1 MSLSPDITRLH
12 VLTSRLCDGD
22 ISAQELDELA
32 AILAGDKQSIGEYLD
47 HTSLHLALK
56 ERLRES
62 RWDNDRVGENV
73 LSAENSGRNVAK
85 AGASWLT
92 DKRITRR
99 ISLLVVAASILMM
112 AALMFR
118 HGPFGATDPARI
130 TEAIDC
136 DWGEQRWGTPK
147 SAALVAGQEIRLDSG
162 LMVLNFGDGA
172 EVTLEAPIHFTV
184 LTKDRGRLDFGKLT
198 AYAPEKAHG
207 FTIVLP
213 QANIVDLGT
222 RFGAIVAEDGA
233 SETHVFQGKVLVKG
247 IHGNQKENEWT
258 LATGSALRF
267 DSDGKE
273 VKRFAAKP
281 HSFVRLDF
289 SDLTEAKDSATVN
302 IPSDSRLALW
312 LDASRRLQIDEA
324 GRIVSWG
331 NIALGSSPE
340 GSAWQVKSKQRPVW
354 IRDGINR
361 RPAVR
366 FDAASYLVTTPISS
380 GSDVTILCVF
390 RRGSSQE
397 TGEILNLNGPPTL
410 VLQTHGH
417 ELIGNVVS
425 IVGNQSLTSGKML
438 KSPLPDDRSAVVA
451 ACVYS
456 RTEGRASMYLNGTP
470 VAESQVSLPIA
481 LRSPKF
487 VGASNSRENFFSGD
501 LCEILLFDS
510 SLTPENCAKVSTDL
524 MRKYGIVKVERE
536 PRILAR
542 PPQSV
547 P

>member
-56 ERLRES
+56 ERLRDS
-62 RWDNDRVGENV
+62 HWDNDRVGENI
-73 LSAENSGRNVAK
+73 LSGENSGRNAAK
-85 AGASWLT
+85 AGPSWLT
-92 DKRITRR
+92 DKRIIRR

-112 AALMFR
+112 AAIMFR

-184 LTKDRGRLDFGKLT
+184 LAKDRGRLDFGKLT
-198 AYAPEKAHG
+198 AYAPEGAHG
-207 FTIVLP
+207 FTIALP

-233 SETHVFQGKVLVKG
+233 SETHVFQGKVRIESTRGEQRDHV
-247 IHGNQKENEWT
+247 WT
-258 LATGSALRF
+258 FEAGSALRF
-267 DSDGKE
+267 GPDGNN
-273 VKRFAAKP
+273 VNQFAAKP
-281 HSFVRLDF
+281 QSFVRLDF
-289 SDLTEAKDSATVN
+289 DDPMDAKDSATVN
-302 IPSDSRLALW
+302 IPSDSRLVLW
-312 LDASRRLQIDEA
+312 LDASRRLQLDQK
-324 GRIVSWG
+324 GRVVTWG
-331 NIALGSSPE
+331 DIAPGV
-340 GSAWQVKSKQRPVW
+340 GAWQVKSKHRPLL
-354 IRDGINR
+354 IRDAINR
-361 RPAVR
+361 HPAIR
-366 FDAASYLVTTPISS
+366 FDGASYLVTTPISS
-380 GSDVTILCVF
+380 GNDVTILCVF
-390 RRGSSQE
+390 RPGVSQE
-397 TGEILNLNGPPTL
+397 AGEILNLNGPPTL

-425 IVGNQSLTSGKML
+425 IAGNQPLTSGRML
-438 KSPLPDDRSAVVA
+438 KSPLPDGRSAVVA

-456 RTEGRASMYLNGTP
+456 RSEGKASMYLNGTP
-470 VAESQVSLPIA
+470 VAESQVSLPISV
-481 LRSPKF
+481 RSPKF

-547 P
+547 Q